1 LPLSEPSIPWRTPS
15 VQLLVDGRPV
25 AGVIQAEVIANN
37 HYAADS
43 FRSILALGADPTA
56 TAAFWAGTGSV
67 LVDLRFSLDQSGYVS
82 LIQGEIDSIAIDP
95 AGGTV
100 ELDGRDLTARLIEA
114 RTQETFSNRTASEI
128 ATLLAQ
134 RHGLTPVVTATNTP
148 VGRYYQNEH
157 DRITLDQFGHATT
170 EWELLVFLARQEGYD
185 LFVQGTSLYFQPPG
199 GTVARAFVLQPDALI
214 GLRLHRS
221 LTLAKDIEVTVK
233 SWNSRQ
239 KNAFTQTARA
249 HGTMSP
255 TGGDGIPASVQQ
267 YVYVRPNLTPDQAL
281 QFAQARLTELAL
293 HERVIDVVMPGELAI
308 TPRSTILLD
317 GTGTA
322 FDQSYAIDVIEREI
336 RLDGGFVQRVRA
348 KNTSPR
354 TQTTAPADTVGA
366 VTG

>member
-1 LPLSEPSIPWRTPS
+1 MPLSEPSIPWRTPS

-43 FRSILALGADPTA
+43 FRSILALGADPNA

-95 AGGTV
+95 ASGTV

-134 RHGLTPVVTATNTP
+134 RHGLTPVVTATSTP

-199 GTVARAFVLQPDALI
+199 GTVAPAFVLQPDALI

-239 KNAFTQTARA
+239 KNAFTQINTPTRIFEYLALGKPVVAPDTQGIIDYFGPEELFYFTPGDAESMAEAIYTVANDRQSAIARA
-249 HGTMSP
+249 ERGQLVYLRHTWLKEKRTFLHSVSELLSNE
-255 TGGDGIPASVQQ
+255 PAH
-267 YVYVRPNLTPDQAL
+267 P
-281 QFAQARLTELAL
+281 
-293 HERVIDVVMPGELAI
+293 
-308 TPRSTILLD
+308 
-317 GTGTA
+317 
-322 FDQSYAIDVIEREI
+322 
-336 RLDGGFVQRVRA
+336 
-348 KNTSPR
+348 
-354 TQTTAPADTVGA
+354 
-366 VTG
+366 